1 MKDEQKIRAAAI
13 KEARLRLLP
22 INVHSW
28 NEPAVSRQREH
39 QAAIRALKAIL
50 SEARLALSKT
60 QGLWW
65 MLDFDIE
72 SSLSSIEHVLKTIIP
87 ALEQTRLAVE
97 KGRGRGQ
104 PAKSLRDQIIAETA
118 TAIRQRY
125 RRLTREVTCSV
136 IAEALRKN
144 GNNLSEKRVK
154 TIWEG
159 KGPKGP
165 QVINTWD

>member
-72 SSLSSIEHVLKTIIP
+72 SSLSSIEHVLKTHHPGARTDATGRRKRARARP
-87 ALEQTRLAVE
+87 AS
-97 KGRGRGQ
+97 K
-104 PAKSLRDQIIAETA
+104 IIARPNNCGDSDSDPP
-118 TAIRQRY
+118 AIQAFN
-125 RRLTREVTCSV
+125 TRGYLLGYCGGASQEW
-136 IAEALRKN
+136 K
-144 GNNLSEKRVK
+144 
-154 TIWEG
+154 
-159 KGPKGP
+159 
-165 QVINTWD
+165 